1 MRLKWMK
8 IRNFVLKIIVHLSW
22 TLFNHFKDDII
33 HYIKQRDAYYE
44 KALKSFKE
52 SVSISE
58 KNYSVFTNNLQ
69 SNLKL
74 EEQFF
79 FNNYSHGENDWDMMD
94 EPVSNKFDRY
104 AHTMIKFKEIER
116 EKNFKYNKNA
126 EVLEEVDEESEKNSV
141 NHINNDKNEITQIKI
156 SLN

>member
-1 MRLKWMK
+1 MSHDKDETYHNSFNNSK
-8 IRNFVLKIIVHLSW
+8 SEIIPELE
-22 TLFNHFKDDII
+22 NM
-33 HYIKQRDAYYE
+33 
-44 KALKSFKE
+44 
-52 SVSISE
+52 SVINELPNIDSSNI
-58 KNYSVFTNNLQ
+58 NNNLQ
-69 SNLKL
+69 SDLKL

-156 SLN
+156 KDSPNKKNKDNNTNNKNKKKI